1 MRKVLLSCAGF
12 TALALIM
19 FARHTI
25 NADAQLAVISN
36 YQDTAQKAES
46 TTPKINPVVA
56 ELKSVAPTLAIVEV
70 KPGDSL
76 ITIAEANQTTAQRIY
91 DANSDI
97 SDPSILS
104 VGQKLRIPSV
114 DEPLTTRVMPIPAP
128 KPVTATQSEPIT
140 SNAPAVASGSI
151 WDQMSQCEAGG
162 NWARNSGNG
171 YYGGLQFSAST
182 WHGVGGQGLPS
193 ENSRE
198 EQIARAEILLA
209 RSGWGQWPACARK
222 LGLL

>member
-1 MRKVLLSCAGF
+1 MCAGF
-12 TALALIM
+12 SALLVIVA
-19 FARHTI
+19 ARQAVHT
-25 NADAQLAVISN
+25 NAEIAQNNSEQITSVLSATDEKAPAVI
-36 YQDTAQKAES
+36 A
-46 TTPKINPVVA
+46 PV
-56 ELKSVAPTLAIVEV
+56 EPVAPAPVFVEV

-76 ITIAEANQTTAQRIY
+76 ISIAEANQTTTQRLY
-91 DANSDI
+91 DANPEI
-97 SDPSILS
+97 IDPGLLNI
-104 VGQKLRIPSV
+104 GQKIRIPRA
-114 DEPLTTRVMPIPAP
+114 DEQLVTRVMPAPAP
-128 KPVTATQSEPIT
+128 KQVVPAKPVA

-171 YYGGLQFSAST
+171 YYGGLQFSLST
-182 WHGVGGQGLPS
+182 WRGVGGQGLPS
-193 ENSRE
+193 DNTRE